1 MIDVYNWATGNARK
15 VYIMLEETG
24 LEYRVHPVNI
34 SKGDQFKP
42 EFLAISPNNKIP
54 AIIDRDGPGGGD
66 YPLCES
72 GAILMYLADKTGR
85 FLPTDPI
92 GRSVTIQWLMF
103 QMGELGPMFGQ
114 AGHFVSRKD
123 KPGMGPALAHFVE
136 EAERLMRILDGR
148 LKDNAYMAGDEYT
161 IADIAT
167 FPWCQDWERRGL
179 KGEDYPNFMRWFDEI
194 QARPAVQKA
203 DKIAADLRAAANAA

>member
-1 MIDVYNWATGNARK
+1 
-15 VYIMLEETG
+15 
-24 LEYRVHPVNI
+24 
-34 SKGDQFKP
+34 
-42 EFLAISPNNKIP
+42 
-54 AIIDRDGPGGGD
+54 
-66 YPLCES
+66 
-72 GAILMYLADKTGR
+72 
-85 FLPTDPI
+85 
-92 GRSVTIQWLMF
+92 
-103 QMGELGPMFGQ
+103 
-114 AGHFVSRKD
+114 
-123 KPGMGPALAHFVE
+123 GMGPALAHFVE